1 MTPHNATATAIGTH
15 ESVLCPRMSTLS
27 PWHATATAISTHDLY
42 TCPFIIGIT
51 PNCELSVENT
61 DLVYSVWGKNGQ
73 LSLDNATVEWVARDS
88 VGTAIITK
96 TTDDYSIITFG
107 NTLVVHIDIGEAFIP
122 DETLY
127 YTATITTTETY
138 TMTGTL
144 TVVLVQH
151 VTIERL
157 HATLQEPK
165 PRMGAIVAQRTFALR
180 GATPH
185 AIRLEGI
192 SREPNE
198 PRIAGQREVQKPLRG
213 ATREIRIRGAT
224 PTVIRADCVFPQKP
238 RMMGAIQEFKE
249 N

>member
-1 MTPHNATATAIGTH
+1 
-15 ESVLCPRMSTLS
+15 MSSIS
-27 PWHATATAISTHDLY
+27 PWHATAAAITTHDSDS
-42 TCPFIIGIT
+42 CPFTLGIT
-51 PNCELSVENT
+51 PNGELSVEDT
-61 DLVYSVWGKNGQ
+61 DLVYSVWAANGQ
-73 LSLDNATVEWVARDS
+73 QLTLDNATVEWVARDS
-88 VGTAIITK
+88 DGNTIITK
-96 TTDDYSIITFG
+96 TTNDYSIITFG